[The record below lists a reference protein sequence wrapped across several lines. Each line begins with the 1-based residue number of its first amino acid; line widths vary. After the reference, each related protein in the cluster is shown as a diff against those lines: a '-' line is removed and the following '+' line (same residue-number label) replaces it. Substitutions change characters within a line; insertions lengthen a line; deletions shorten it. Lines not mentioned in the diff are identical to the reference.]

1 MSLPLGLLPRKH
13 LLELSHSLTIT
24 LSFLHGCPQR
34 PDCQG
39 CGGRGPG
46 ADVPQGALQPR
57 GMLCRPTASQVTLLP
72 HAAHAVPA
80 ASLSPPPCPPRSG
93 SVCIRTTR
101 RSCGSPRPSPRWRR
115 PPRSCD
121 CACRGQRRWHRHCP
135 RHAPWPWSVSG
146 GGPGEEGAEAVAQ
159 ALSKARALAT
169 VSVRGGRREGRSA
182 LKMSGGT
189 VCSRTPEEGG
199 LI

>member
-72 HAAHAVPA
+72 HALPTQIRLSVHQNHKAFLRVSQAIPKMEA
-80 ASLSPPPCPPRSG
+80 ATSELRLC
-93 SVCIRTTR
+93 V
-101 RSCGSPRPSPRWRR
+101 
-115 PPRSCD
+115 
-121 CACRGQRRWHRHCP
+121 Q
-135 RHAPWPWSVSG
+135 
-146 GGPGEEGAEAVAQ
+146 GAEAVAQ
-159 ALSKARALAT
+159 ALSKARALAM
-169 VSVRGGRREGRSA
+169 VSVGGGAGGGGGRGGGTGAVQGTRPGHGQRQRGTERGEKCAENERRDSMLPHSRGRGSD
-182 LKMSGGT
+182 LRS
-189 VCSRTPEEGG
+189 
-199 LI
+199 